1 MYTLNALNSKSHWIL
16 KKMIKIQVNTD
27 EAIIIFM
34 SQLKTNKKP
43 VFYIILS
50 KQNNCKYQIV
60 K

>member
-1 MYTLNALNSKSHWIL
+1 
-16 KKMIKIQVNTD
+16 MIKIQVNTD